1 MNYENLAGLIIV
13 ILLIA
18 SLIAR
23 SRRPQTP
30 VWSIMAFLSFITIL
44 FRLVKPDELDNVI
57 DLDVILFLIGMFS
70 IVGLAEA
77 SGVLEAISTWFIGRF
92 KSRYAVIYA
101 SSILFGLLAAIAM
114 NDTVAFMGP
123 PIAYTIARAIDVD
136 PKAMFLLLAFS
147 LTIGSVTTPIGN
159 PQNVLIAERSG
170 LEAPFI
176 RFVNYLIIPTIIN
189 LLVTPYIIIKFFR
202 IENKRTQLA
211 LVPHEAIKDRREA
224 LLGVIGLLSSI
235 AALIVNDVLQIMGL
249 PYISK
254 RGFIP
259 FIIAAAL
266 YIMSRN
272 PRRVLSNVDWGTI
285 IFFITMFITMEGVW
299 RSGVLNPLLNIFIP
313 RKLSGIMDVISI
325 TAASI
330 VVSQVISNVP
340 FTKLVIDYMKSLGY
354 ASIDQLSWIT
364 LAMASTIAGNL
375 TLLGAASNIIIIEY
389 LESKMN
395 TSISFTEFLR
405 IGVIVTAVN
414 TLIYLAL
421 LWVPAIALH

>member
-1 MNYENLAGLIIV
+1 MIIV

-70 IVGLAEA
+70 IVGLAEV

-92 KSRYAVIYA
+92 KSRYTVIYA

-170 LEAPFI
+170 LEAP
-176 RFVNYLIIPTIIN
+176 
-189 LLVTPYIIIKFFR
+189 
-202 IENKRTQLA
+202 
-211 LVPHEAIKDRREA
+211 
-224 LLGVIGLLSSI
+224 S
-235 AALIVNDVLQIMGL
+235 
-249 PYISK
+249 
-254 RGFIP
+254 
-259 FIIAAAL
+259 
-266 YIMSRN
+266 
-272 PRRVLSNVDWGTI
+272 
-285 IFFITMFITMEGVW
+285 
-299 RSGVLNPLLNIFIP
+299 
-313 RKLSGIMDVISI
+313 
-325 TAASI
+325 
-330 VVSQVISNVP
+330 
-340 FTKLVIDYMKSLGY
+340 
-354 ASIDQLSWIT
+354 
-364 LAMASTIAGNL
+364 
-375 TLLGAASNIIIIEY
+375 
-389 LESKMN
+389 
-395 TSISFTEFLR
+395 
-405 IGVIVTAVN
+405 
-414 TLIYLAL
+414 
-421 LWVPAIALH
+421 